1 MCVHSLTYCL
11 EKGKIDLLGCLD
23 IYALN
28 LWPHYKLL
36 TCLGCNLT
44 LARSQLKSRGWMDD
58 QSMKKGK

>member
-44 LARSQLKSRGWMDD
+44 LAPSQLKSRGWMD
-58 QSMKKGK
+58 G